1 MISARLKKRHYF
13 DKPPVGKLACPLCEL
28 RALLNMWEGA
38 VRPELGVLLG
48 YLRAKRA
55 ARDRESECAPCI
67 QTLDRM
73 TTVLQAAMRKA
84 KEMHS

>member
-13 DKPPVGKLACPLCEL
+13 DKPPVGKQACPLCEL

-38 VRPELGVLLG
+38 ELGVLLG
-48 YLRAKRA
+48 YLRAKHA
-55 ARDRESECAPCI
+55 TRDRQPECAACS
-67 QTLDRM
+67 QTLERM
-73 TTVLQAAMRKA
+73 TTVLQAAMHKA

>member
-13 DKPPVGKLACPLCEL
+13 DKPPVEKRACPLCEL

-48 YLRAKRA
+48 YLRAKHA
-55 ARDRESECAPCI
+55 TRDRQLECAACS
-67 QTLDRM
+67 QTLERM
-73 TTVLQAAMRKA
+73 TAVLQAAMRKA